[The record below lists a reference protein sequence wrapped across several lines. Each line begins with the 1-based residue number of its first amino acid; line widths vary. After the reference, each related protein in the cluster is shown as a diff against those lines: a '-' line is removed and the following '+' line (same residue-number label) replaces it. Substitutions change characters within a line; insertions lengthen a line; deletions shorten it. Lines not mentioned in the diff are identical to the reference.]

1 MFIGHY
7 SVAFAVKE
15 RAPSLRLGVLFIA
28 VQALDILFASFL
40 LIGAEHMR
48 VVPNPPSGGIYDAF
62 QLYDM
67 PLSHSLAGAVTWS
80 IAAIFIARIRLAW
93 SAATWLGF
101 AVFSHFLLDI
111 PMHPNDA
118 LHAAD
123 LHVAGANSPGIG
135 LGFWDHP
142 YLAVATELA
151 TFWLGVLIF
160 ARSYWP
166 FRPRMW
172 LMIISLS
179 ILAILPLF
187 VPSGGTVNQFAVQIL
202 AVTFLIA
209 MWAAWVERT
218 VRRSGDLRDPTPTL
232 TAN

>member
-7 SVAFAVKE
+7 GVAFAVKQ

-48 VVPNPPSGGIYDAF
+48 VVPDPPAGGIYDAF

-67 PLSHSLAGAVTWS
+67 PLSHSLAGA
-80 IAAIFIARIRLAW
+80 LAW
-93 SAATWLGF
+93 SLLAVALARTRLGWSAAAWLGF

-111 PMHPNDA
+111 PMHPNDSF
-118 LHAAD
+118 HAAD
-123 LHVAGANSPGIG
+123 LHVAGASSPGIG
-135 LGFWDHP
+135 LGLWNHP
-142 YLAVATELA
+142 YVAVATELG
-151 TFWLGVLIF
+151 TFWLGILIF

-166 FRPRMW
+166 FSPRMW
-172 LMIISLS
+172 LMVILLS

-187 VPSGGTVNQFAVQIL
+187 IPSGGTVNQFAVQIL
-202 AVTFLIA
+202 VVTFLFA
-209 MWAAWVERT
+209 LWAAWVERT
-218 VRRSGDLRDPTPTL
+218 FSRSAVRDRELVKIS
-232 TAN
+232 